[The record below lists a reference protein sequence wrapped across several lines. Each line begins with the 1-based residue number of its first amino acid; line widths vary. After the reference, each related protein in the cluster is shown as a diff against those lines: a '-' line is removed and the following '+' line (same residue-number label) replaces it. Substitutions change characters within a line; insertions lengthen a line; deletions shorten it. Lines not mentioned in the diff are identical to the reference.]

1 MILITR
7 PLAQATNL
15 KSLIN
20 NLGIKTALFP
30 TFEINK
36 IKAEIP
42 KQKFDVII
50 FISANAVDYAEQY
63 FNNIIV
69 EPISIFTIG
78 PITAKKL
85 IEKDIKVD
93 GYPKNNSSSKVLLN
107 MPYFKDLRDSEILIV
122 RGKGGS
128 EYLKNTLQVKNNVNY
143 FEVYE
148 RVPCDL
154 TRLHLQSIKE
164 FLKVDDGVIVINSLE
179 SLSLMIELV
188 NKESK
193 IFLDQFKAREMIVLS
208 DRIKK
213 QAKILGFKKITVT
226 LNPSDQDVV
235 DLLGSKNNKKI
246 TRI

>member
-107 MPYFKDLRDSEILIV
+107 MPYFKDLKDTEILIV
-122 RGKGGS
+122 RGKV
-128 EYLKNTLQVKNNVNY
+128 EVNT
-143 FEVYE
+143 
-148 RVPCDL
+148 
-154 TRLHLQSIKE
+154 
-164 FLKVDDGVIVINSLE
+164 
-179 SLSLMIELV
+179 
-188 NKESK
+188 
-193 IFLDQFKAREMIVLS
+193 
-208 DRIKK
+208 
-213 QAKILGFKKITVT
+213 
-226 LNPSDQDVV
+226 
-235 DLLGSKNNKKI
+235 
-246 TRI
+246 

>member
-1 MILITR
+1 M
-7 PLAQATNL
+7 
-15 KSLIN
+15 
-20 NLGIKTALFP
+20 
-30 TFEINK
+30 
-36 IKAEIP
+36 
-42 KQKFDVII
+42 
-50 FISANAVDYAEQY
+50 
-63 FNNIIV
+63 
-69 EPISIFTIG
+69 
-78 PITAKKL
+78 
-85 IEKDIKVD
+85 D

-107 MPYFKDLRDSEILIV
+107 MPYFKDLKDSEILIV

-154 TRLHLQSIKE
+154 TRLHSQSIKE

-193 IFLDQFKAREMIVLS
+193 IFLDQFKTREMIVLS
-208 DRIKK
+208 DRIKE